1 MNPPSPAAP
10 GWPNPASALD
20 DTLDLAGVMAS
31 TGCTMED
38 FVELSAIFLQEQA
51 NMTGRLDRAV
61 QALSAG
67 GQDSPTW
74 PEAVEQLRTAAHE
87 LTTSFG
93 IIGARRA
100 EVYSRHTQLRTRKG
114 SALADPPPSAVD
126 LLAAAQALLGA
137 VNRAAELLRRRG

>member
-1 MNPPSPAAP
+1 MNPSSPSAP

-20 DTLDLAGVMAS
+20 DSLDLAGVMAS
-31 TGCTMED
+31 TGCTEED

-61 QALSAG
+61 SALST
-67 GQDSPTW
+67 GQDNPGW

-114 SALADPPPSAVD
+114 SALADPPPCAQD
-126 LLAAAQALLGA
+126 LLTAAQALLGA